1 MRLRRHAGSCSGC
14 PALMAPAI
22 VRIVNGGIP
31 AANAVLGEG
40 FAALRGHGSD
50 DLKTILNQSGIE
62 LLLLA
67 PSSINS
73 YRRLCP
79 LCQLVFVVWPI
90 AKRFSIKINAIGPSQ
105 RPGNRIELHSPE
117 NLWIAQ
123 RFPHFSMKHRFE
135 VYYLL
140 GLVIKPCPDDGSID
154 DFEVCHSI

>member
-117 NLWIAQ
+117 NLWITQ
-123 RFPHFSMKHRFE
+123 RFPDLAIKYWFE
-135 VYYLL
+135 VNYLF
-140 GLVIKPCPDDGSID
+140 GIVIKSDPNVVGAN
-154 DFEVCHSI
+154 DFEVCHSV